1 MPKIRV
7 RPTAAHPHVPYVDE
21 SDRTWMGRFVGLN
34 ADGSAMPNGEE
45 VEASVYYQRKINLG
59 ALEIVPDLIADPAQ
73 QEVPAS
79 GSTSTPEPAAPAEK
93 QE

>member
-7 RPTAAHPHVPYVDE
+7 RPTAAHPRVPYVDE

-34 ADGSAMPNGEE
+34 ADGSAMPKGEE

-59 ALEIVPDLIADPAQ
+59 ALEIVP
-73 QEVPAS
+73 
-79 GSTSTPEPAAPAEK
+79 EPAAEPAPQETEPTAPAEK